1 METGM
6 IHRNVYGN
14 PGALER
20 ANILRP
26 PQAGVPPYTPPPLVS
41 WSDALAP
48 PPVAPRGVA
57 AVLSLGFGL
66 AAWSMYA
73 CAYLIAHVAIT
84 PHFFIAAMVILLLT
98 TGISLI
104 EALVAIIA
112 GHIGWGR
119 IHAAQ
124 GRQRGKG
131 FAVTGLILGYL
142 DLALVVVTALFVLV
156 LVIAFSNG

>member
-6 IHRNVYGN
+6 INRTVYGN
-14 PGALER
+14 PGALKTVNR
-20 ANILRP
+20 QRP

-41 WSDALAP
+41 WSAALAP

-66 AAWSMYA
+66 GAWSMYA
-73 CAYLIAHVAIT
+73 CAWLIAHVAIT
-84 PHFFIAAMVILLLT
+84 PHFFIAASVILLLT
-98 TGISLI
+98 AGISLI

-124 GRQRGKG
+124 GGQRGKG
-131 FAVTGLILGYL
+131 CAVMGLMLGYL
-142 DLALVVVTALFVLV
+142 ALAIVGLHVLSVLALM
-156 LVIAFSNG
+156 IAFSNG